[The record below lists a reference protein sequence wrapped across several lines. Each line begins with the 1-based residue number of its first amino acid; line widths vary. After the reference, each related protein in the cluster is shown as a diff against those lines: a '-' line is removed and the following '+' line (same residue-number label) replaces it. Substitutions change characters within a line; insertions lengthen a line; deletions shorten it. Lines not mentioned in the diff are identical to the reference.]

1 MFFILFFTAIFYLW
15 PDLAKLSC
23 GRSLLRPHHIFFYV
37 MKKTSA
43 QILSEPLISIFFQS
57 CDVGVLAIIKKRI

>member
-1 MFFILFFTAIFYLW
+1 
-15 PDLAKLSC
+15 
-23 GRSLLRPHHIFFYV
+23 

-43 QILSEPLISIFFQS
+43 QILSEPLISVFFQS